1 MKNFYVPPQF
11 EVVRDPQRCVNCK
24 VCVEQCPNGV
34 HRFDETHGRM
44 LADESKCVDCQ
55 RCVAYCPTHALKIEK
70 NLCTLRE
77 SANWSSDAVEEIW
90 KQAATGGVLL
100 SSMGSPKELP
110 VYWDRLLLNASQ
122 VTNPPI
128 DPLREPMETRVFLGK
143 KPERIRRDAQG
154 RLITELT
161 PQLELSMPVLFS
173 AMSYGSISF
182 NAHESLARA
191 AEALGICYN
200 TGEGGLHEDLYRYGR
215 NTITQVA
222 SGRFGV
228 HENYLMAGAAIE
240 IKMGQGA
247 KPGIG
252 GHLPGAKIVGDVS
265 RTRMIPEGSDAISP
279 APHHDIYSIEA
290 LRGNRLMLRA
300 VGLTEKELSI
310 LGVAHAGE

>member
-34 HRFDETHGRM
+34 HRFDETHNRM

-70 NLCTLRE
+70 NRCTLRE

-154 RLITELT
+154 RLINE
-161 PQLELSMPVLFS
+161 
-173 AMSYGSISF
+173 AI
-182 NAHESLARA
+182 RA
-191 AEALGICYN
+191 A
-200 TGEGGLHEDLYRYGR
+200 GR
-215 NTITQVA
+215 
-222 SGRFGV
+222 
-228 HENYLMAGAAIE
+228 GAFWGNIRQAARSWCWDCI
-240 IKMGQGA
+240 
-247 KPGIG
+247 
-252 GHLPGAKIVGDVS
+252 
-265 RTRMIPEGSDAISP
+265 RTESPPPVISP
-279 APHHDIYSIEA
+279 ARDSTA
-290 LRGNRLMLRA
+290 
-300 VGLTEKELSI
+300 
-310 LGVAHAGE
+310 GV